1 MRKKKPQNRVIPEDG
16 GKQLTLLPNK
26 IKYMT
31 QVAKLRHLENRESST
46 SEVNLKKLV
55 VLKAMANN

>member
-1 MRKKKPQNRVIPEDG
+1 MPDG
-16 GKQLTLLPNK
+16 GRKQLTLLPNK

-46 SEVNLKKLV
+46 SEFNLKKLV
-55 VLKAMANN
+55 MLKTMANN